1 VASLT
6 GAWWQ
11 LMDRQQYVS
20 ALNQANELG
29 KLAGFTS

>member
-1 VASLT
+1 MKTNWIRVT
-6 GAWWQ
+6 